1 MENTPH
7 AGRQLPGCHGGL
19 TAHDDI
25 EIPESQFTFVR
36 VLFPKTKGPEHL
48 S

>member
-7 AGRQLPGCHGGL
+7 AGRQLLGCHGGL
-19 TAHDDI
+19 TVHHDT
-25 EIPESQFTFVR
+25 EIPESQFNFVR
-36 VLFPKTKGPEHL
+36 VLFPKSKGPEHL